1 MTEKKITYV
10 DALNVAIAI
19 EGLDKE
25 VADKLVALKNSIEK
39 KSANKKPS
47 KAQAENVALCEKVV
61 AVLATF
67 PEGATATEIAKAS
80 DELKDFSNQKITGLL
95 KILRDNG
102 TVVRETVGRKSVFKL
117 AVADAE

>member
-61 AVLATF
+61 AVLAEM